1 MTKQDVTRALQKYG
15 NFLSVTDTAN
25 ALGVKRDTAR
35 TLFLDG
41 LDYITVGRK
50 KLYLASD
57 VAEAICRRRT
67 NG

>member
-1 MTKQDVTRALQKYG
+1 MNKQDVTRALQKYG
-15 NFLSVTDTAN
+15 TFLSVTDTAN

-35 TLFLDG
+35 ALFLDG

-57 VAEAICRRRT
+57 VAEKVMQRRI